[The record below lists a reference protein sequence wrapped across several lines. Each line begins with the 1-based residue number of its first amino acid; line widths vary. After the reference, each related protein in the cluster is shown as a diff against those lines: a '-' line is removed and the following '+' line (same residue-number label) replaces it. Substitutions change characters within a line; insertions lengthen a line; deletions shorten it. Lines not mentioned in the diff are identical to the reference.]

1 MRNKIISYIINIF
14 LILVI
19 LIVAFVCV
27 VEIFYYIWGAKPWMT
42 TISFTNIAHVLIALL
57 IKLILTFVLKKRL
70 FRSTVLIMC
79 FIDTLMGKIML
90 DMLLLDVYHCGDVN
104 NLIRVTVSVTVYGVI
119 TAIYYILLFKY
130 PTATNKNYAVL
141 KEVLAIIVYS
151 LSWLSIMWFSFNV
164 LILNAIDSYYRL
176 GGIIIIIQYIF
187 AALYFVF
194 GVIYLFKKFDSLT
207 KEVLYIITLV
217 NAAKLLSFGLLCGL
231 IAFII
236 NRENVFNPVSLI
248 ANATVIIL
256 TILQSVMLIKDK
268 KRTEPKPLTE

>member
-1 MRNKIISYIINIF
+1 MRNKIISYILNIF

-27 VEIFYYIWGAKPWMT
+27 VEIFYYIWGAKSWMT
-42 TISFTNIAHVLIALL
+42 LSFTNIAHVLIALL

-70 FRSTVLIMC
+70 FSSTVLIMC

-104 NLIRVTVSVTVYGVI
+104 HLIRVTVSVTVYGVI

-130 PTATNKNYAVL
+130 PTSTNKNYAVL

-187 AALYFVF
+187 AALFFVF
-194 GVIYLFKKFDSLT
+194 GVVYLFKKFDSIT

-236 NRENVFNPVSLI
+236 NRENVFNPVSI
-248 ANATVIIL
+248 FSNTIVIFL
-256 TILQSVMLIKDK
+256 TILQSVILIKDK

>member
-1 MRNKIISYIINIF
+1 MRNKIISYILNIF

-27 VEIFYYIWGAKPWMT
+27 VDIAYYIWGAKSWMT
-42 TISFTNIAHVLIALL
+42 TISFITVAEVSIALL

-70 FRSTVLIMC
+70 FSSTVLIMC

-104 NLIRVTVSVTVYGVI
+104 HLIRVTVSVTVYGVI

-164 LILNAIDSYYRL
+164 LILNDLDSYYWH
-176 GGIIIIIQYIF
+176 GGLIIIQYIF

-194 GVIYLFKKFDSLT
+194 GVIYLFKKFDSIT

-231 IAFII
+231 IAFIV
-236 NRENVFNPVSLI
+236 NRENVFNTVSLI

-256 TILQSVMLIKDK
+256 TIIQSVMLIKDK